1 MYIHPYEIMFMNYG
15 MYMEGTRNI
24 GPPSRVYNTRL
35 RKRMNNEERAQLK
48 AHYQRE
54 LKDVKNNMA

>member
-1 MYIHPYEIMFMNYG
+1 
-15 MYMEGTRNI
+15 MEGTRNI